1 MVLSHILM
9 KAYLIEHFLA
19 DLMTIITEKNQD
31 KSFNDYMSKT
41 LRDKSKIQKINNLS
55 KNTSIS
61 SHVFSVI
68 LLKMASSSSR
78 KK

>member
-1 MVLSHILM
+1 MC
-9 KAYLIEHFLA
+9 AYLIKHFLA
-19 DLMTIITEKNQD
+19 DPMTIITEKNQD

>member
-9 KAYLIEHFLA
+9 NAYLIKHFFT

-41 LRDKSKIQKINNLS
+41 LRDKSKIQKINIKLS
-55 KNTSIS
+55 KNTSINHKFS
-61 SHVFSVI
+61 CVFCYTP
-68 LLKMASSSSR
+68 
-78 KK
+78 